1 MGKIKE
7 FLKGTLS
14 AQFQLAA
21 GIILA
26 SVSGVLSVLGSDG
39 STLAP
44 VAAADPT
51 DDTHLV
57 TKGFADANYGGGD
70 PDPSSVREIVI
81 TIGTGATATSTA
93 ELPLNAVV
101 QSIDVDVTE
110 AYDGSATF
118 QCGKTGTTNEF
129 VNTNDTIPLGTIGT
143 YSVNLRSA
151 PRASAHAVLASI
163 GGSPTV
169 GAGKVYV
176 TYSVPAV

>member
-14 AQFQLAA
+14 ANFQLAA

-26 SVSGVLSVLGSDG
+26 SAAGVLSVLANDG
-39 STLAP
+39 TTLAP

-57 TKGFADANYGGGD
+57 TKGYADTNYG
-70 PDPSSVREIVI
+70 SSDVGVVKEIVVS
-81 TIGTGATATSTA
+81 IGIGATASSTA

-101 QSIDVDVTE
+101 QSVDIDVTA

-118 QCGKTGTTNEF
+118 QCGKSGATDEF
-129 VNTNDTIPLGTIGT
+129 VGTNDGVDLGTIGT
-143 YSVNLRSA
+143 YSLNLRSTK
-151 PRASAHAVLASI
+151 RTSAHAVLASI
-163 GGSPTV
+163 GGSPSI

-176 TYSVPAV
+176 TYSVPAA